1 MAPEEGCA
9 TVWDVCDDFEAQA
22 TPVCNSHK
30 NFCTLLSVVKHH
42 RTIKDIRSIPPYKQ
56 YETTNIIITHLV
68 GAVWILEMSITNK
81 SPHV

>member
-42 RTIKDIRSIPPYKQ
+42 RTIKDIRSIP
-56 YETTNIIITHLV
+56 T
-68 GAVWILEMSITNK
+68 
-81 SPHV
+81 